1 MQTII
6 VNTLGPQGP
15 KGDTGP
21 QGPSGSLQPSNS
33 GSFDITGS
41 LDISGSL
48 SASLFSGDGSGLTNL
63 NIPPSTGGDLY
74 LYYNY

>member
-33 GSFDITGS
+33 GSFNITGS

-48 SASLFSGDGSGLTNL
+48 SASSFSGDGSGLTNL
-63 NIPPSTGGDLY
+63 NIPSPNGSNLY
-74 LYYNY
+74 LFYNY